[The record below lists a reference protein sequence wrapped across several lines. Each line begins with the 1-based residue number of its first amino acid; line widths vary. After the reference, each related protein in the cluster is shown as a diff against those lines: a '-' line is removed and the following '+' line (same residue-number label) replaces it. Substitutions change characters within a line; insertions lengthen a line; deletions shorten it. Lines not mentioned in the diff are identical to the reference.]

1 MQSLKGGEDAMLRLD
16 QMEALYYKLQLQ
28 LYDIQ
33 AEVLQC
39 EELLLTAQLQSL
51 RRQMAGGHV
60 FLMFS
65 IYHSELHLR
74 PCAVAPYAHAVLENQ
89 L

>member
-1 MQSLKGGEDAMLRLD
+1 MQSLKGGEDAILHLD

-39 EELLLTAQLQSL
+39 EELLLTTQLQSL
-51 RRQMAGGHV
+51 RRQMTGGQV
-60 FLMFS
+60 
-65 IYHSELHLR
+65 
-74 PCAVAPYAHAVLENQ
+74 
-89 L
+89 

>member
-1 MQSLKGGEDAMLRLD
+1 MFQMQSLRGGEDAVLRLD

-39 EELLLTAQLQSL
+39 EELLLTTQLQSL
-51 RRQMAGGHV
+51 RRQMTGARVSLTCLIISQRRG
-60 FLMFS
+60 S
-65 IYHSELHLR
+65 K
-74 PCAVAPYAHAVLENQ
+74 C
-89 L
+89 